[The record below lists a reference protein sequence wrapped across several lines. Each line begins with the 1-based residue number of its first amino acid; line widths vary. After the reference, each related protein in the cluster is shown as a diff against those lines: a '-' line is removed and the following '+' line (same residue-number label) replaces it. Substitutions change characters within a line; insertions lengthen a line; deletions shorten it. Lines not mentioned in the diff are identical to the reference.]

1 MTLQEWLCLMAYGDF
16 IETERYSMDNHIL
29 HYFHAGTKD
38 FEVDENL
45 ETMKIKV
52 TEL

>member
-1 MTLQEWLCLMAYGDF
+1 MTFQEWFYTLDSDVS
-16 IETERYSMDNHIL
+16 ETERYSMDNHIL

-52 TEL
+52 VEL